1 MKTITNLLIALFL
14 AGNINA
20 QNLLD
25 IYKNGPV
32 KLIPDTEFGK
42 TNNWDKV
49 FKTYND
55 TMYEKHVG
63 ERKSLIILDDGSF
76 IVNNYYRNFFTKF
89 SPDGKFVK
97 EFSVVNSKGETMET
111 PDIYGVLNKK
121 ILYTGLTNMGKM
133 TCFDLEGNYLKTLKL
148 DYMTRQIIPLPNKKL
163 AVVGW
168 VIWSDKFRDFVSI
181 VDYETNKEEII
192 WDHFTKRTKDDF
204 EDQMFVYTYK
214 FKKGGMISQT
224 TMPHTGHLGLRPA
237 PMISFLKDKLLI
249 AIPPKGEILEYKL
262 DGSFITKKKV
272 NWEPV
277 VITPAEQIEIQKKA
291 IENYRNQVKSM
302 ENQTDKYVKL
312 NEYWEV
318 HKIEYLEANKTMIK
332 EMEEDLTKISEQI
345 PLPYFSTVIKD
356 SDGNLLFFEYPE
368 KEEANKFNV
377 FTYNAEG
384 EFVCQSSFVCDDY
397 NLVINPKKLVF
408 HNGYLYGLQVLKNAE
423 GVPMRLVRFKL
434 EN

>member
-1 MKTITNLLIALFL
+1 MKTIISLLIALFF

-20 QNLLD
+20 QKLLD

-55 TMYEKHVG
+55 TMYGKHVG

-89 SPDGKFVK
+89 SPDGKFEK

-111 PDIYGVLNKK
+111 PDIYGVLNNK
-121 ILYTGLTNMGKM
+121 IFYTGLTNMGKM

-148 DYMTRQIIPLPNKKL
+148 DYMARQIIPLPNKKL

-181 VDYETNKEEII
+181 VDYKTNEEKII
-192 WDHFTKRTKDDF
+192 WDHFTERTKDIFKDRL
-204 EDQMFVYTYK
+204 FVYTFK
-214 FKKGGMISQT
+214 FKTGMTSLT
-224 TMPHTGHLGLRPA
+224 TMPHTGNYGVRPA
-237 PMISFLKDKLLI
+237 PKISILKDKLLI
-249 AIPPKGEILEYKL
+249 AIPPMGEILEYKL
-262 DGSFITKKKV
+262 DGSFISKKKV
-272 NWEPV
+272 NWEPRS
-277 VITPAEQIEIQKKA
+277 ITPAEQIEIQKKA
-291 IENYRNQVKSM
+291 IENFRKKIKSM
-302 ENQTDKYVKL
+302 ESQTYRSEII
-312 NEYWEV
+312 NES
-318 HKIEYLEANKTMIK
+318 LEANKIMIK
-332 EMEEDLTKISEQI
+332 KMEEDLTKISEQI

-368 KEEANKFNV
+368 EEGANKFNV

-384 EFVCQSSFVCDDY
+384 KFVCQSSFVCDDY

>member
-1 MKTITNLLIALFL
+1 MKTITSLLIALFL

-55 TMYEKHVG
+55 TMYGKHVG

-76 IVNNYYRNFFTKF
+76 IANNYYRNFFTKF

-111 PDIYGVLNKK
+111 PDIYGVLNNK

-148 DYMTRQIIPLPNKKL
+148 DYMTRQIIPLPDKKL

-181 VDYETNKEEII
+181 VDYETKEENII
-192 WDHFTKRTKDDF
+192 WEHFTKSTYNLFK
-204 EDQMFVYTYK
+204 DQMFVYTYK

-237 PMISFLKDKLLI
+237 PIISYLKDKLLI
-249 AIPPKGEILEYKL
+249 AIPPNGEILEYKL
-262 DGSFITKKKV
+262 NGSFITKKKV
-272 NWEPV
+272 NWEPGS
-277 VITPAEQIEIQKKA
+277 ITPAEQIEIQKKA
-291 IENYRNQVKSM
+291 IENFRKKIKSM
-302 ENQTDKYVKL
+302 ENQTDKSERF
-312 NEYWEV
+312 NES
-318 HKIEYLEANKTMIK
+318 LEAYKIMIK

-345 PLPYFSTVIKD
+345 PVPYFSTVIKD

-368 KEEANKFNV
+368 KEGANKFNV

-384 EFVCQSSFVCDDY
+384 KFVCQSSFICNDY

-408 HNGYLYGLQVLKNAE
+408 YNGYLYGLQELKDAE